1 MTCAPSP
8 HYHVFES
15 MQLSD
20 LFDHLDE
27 KPTLVVFDLDSTL
40 MRPAQQVGS
49 EHWEEYLANKW
60 IAAGVC
66 EAEASRRAQDCW
78 LTVQHRTQMRPVET
92 KAPSIVSQLQQQ
104 GHQVMGLTARSAHLA
119 FRTHDQLTSM
129 GIHLSPCEFLDVP
142 LRLNLAP
149 CVGYQSGV
157 LFAGYESKGKV
168 LTHFFY
174 LATSF
179 PEKVVFVDDKKTHI
193 YEVGLWMQ
201 ERCVDYVGM
210 LYRAVDPAHV
220 NPDIAAVQWR
230 FMHEILSDEAAAV
243 LLKEGFAGS
252 PEL

>member
-1 MTCAPSP
+1 MALSSSP

-15 MQLSD
+15 TQLSD
-20 LFDHLDE
+20 LFDHLSDDQ
-27 KPTLVVFDLDSTL
+27 TLVVFDLDSTL

-49 EHWEEYLANKW
+49 EHWEEYLASKW
-60 IAAGVC
+60 THEGMC
-66 EAEASRRAQDCW
+66 ELQASRRAQDCW
-78 LTVQHRTQMRPVET
+78 LTVQQKTKMLPVEPA
-92 KAPSIVSQLQQQ
+92 APAIVHRLQQQ

-119 FRTHDQLTSM
+119 FRTHDQLASM
-129 GIHLSPCEFLDVP
+129 GIHLLPCEFLDVP

-149 CVGYQSGV
+149 CVGYQSGI

-179 PEKVVFVDDKKTHI
+179 PQKVVFIDDKKTHI

-210 LYRAVDPAHV
+210 LYRAVDPAHID
-220 NPDIAAVQWR
+220 PDLAAVQWR
-230 FMHEILSDEAAAV
+230 FMHEILPDEAAAL
-243 LLKEGFAGS
+243 LLKHGFLGP